1 MKRDGDA
8 SGVGAL
14 ETGTTVAGYRIEAVL
29 GHGSMGTVY
38 SAADVALERRVALKV
53 LTPEL
58 ARDVRFRDRF
68 LRESKLAASLE
79 HPHIVPIHSAGED
92 NGVLY
97 LAMRYVDGRDLG
109 ALLESLGRL
118 DAERT
123 LAILE
128 QVGDAL
134 DAAHARELVHRDVKP
149 ANILLAK
156 GDYAYLCDFGLAKH
170 ASTVS
175 SLTGSRAILGT
186 VDYLAPEQIE
196 ARPVDGRVDVYALGC
211 VLYECLTGEPPH
223 RRDNELAALLAH
235 VNDPA
240 PKPSERRSELP
251 VALDDVI
258 ATSLAKDREAR
269 FATCSELVEAARV
282 ALHGDVPELPAAP
295 QPVAPAVRTFLFA
308 DVRGYTAYTRE
319 HGDEAGAALAKQ
331 FAGIVEELAPA
342 HHGTMQE
349 LRGDEALVVFDS
361 ARAALRFGVE
371 LQAKVVEDALPRP
384 VGVGL
389 DTGEAVPVED
399 GFRGGALNRAARLCA
414 LARPAEV
421 LASDA
426 VRELAGA
433 TEGVAFGYRR
443 FERLKGFEKPVGV
456 IEIHPTERA
465 PRRQLG
471 RRTKRALLGTRPRL
485 RLAIAAVVVAAGAA
499 AGALLVTTGG
509 AGKPVAGTFKADT
522 VGLLDA
528 KTLKPAGSLD
538 QLGSPLAMWRDPA
551 GEIWALD
558 HFASSLIRIDP
569 RTRQTTANVRLGL
582 DPGGV
587 AFGTGSVWVGD
598 YDSPAV
604 DRYDSEYGTLTKRIP
619 LPSKDLPFAGLTTG
633 VAFGGGSL
641 WVGYGKY
648 PFRVARIDPRTN
660 RVIKTFDFP
669 NSDGPALLAYG
680 AGSIWIASQDKGGIW
695 RIDPRTNQVAMHTK
709 LHGGWVQDLA
719 VVDGYAWLPVQGDG
733 AVWQVDRNGNVL
745 RSFPTGNLPVA
756 LGAANGRL
764 YVANERSET
773 VSRVDPATGKV
784 TTVAVGHSPESAIV
798 AGGRVWVSLAQTVA
812 DVTKGLSAGSI
823 ARGITVDD
831 PYYTT
836 DPALYSEGNVQL
848 QQAVGARLLRY
859 PDEAQP
865 RGATLVPEI
874 ADLPTVSD
882 GGRTYTFRI
891 RPGYRFS
898 RPSNAPV
905 TADVM
910 RYSIERA
917 LSPKITEPTNFGRA
931 LVADIEGFAAYRDG
945 KAPHISGIHVDGDK
959 LSFRLVKPDPDFPAR
974 ISLTFF
980 TAVPLGTPVRAHGV
994 EQPIPSAGPY
1004 YIAEGSTLVLKRNPN
1019 YHGPRRHRLDAIVFT
1034 PFGGTSGLEQVVR
1047 DRSDYAWTS
1056 SDTPPSLV
1064 PGGPL
1069 DHRFG
1074 ARSPAAEAGTQRYFV
1089 TGISGVR
1096 MIAFN
1101 TESGIFRDR
1110 RLRRAVNYAL
1120 DRPALASATDDT
1132 PYDDLLP
1139 PGIPGSRGGQALYP
1153 LKGPD
1158 LPRARAL
1165 AGSARR
1171 RAVLLIGTPESCEEC
1186 ASLASTIRGDLARIG
1201 IDVEVKASQD
1211 PFGEVSKPGARWDL
1225 FPTNWFAD
1233 YPDPSDFVNEL
1244 LDAGQPLAGV
1254 DWGGP
1259 GTFIRYRDQQYL
1271 RRMRSAFLVQGSAR
1285 AGVYRRL
1292 EMDMFRSS
1300 PPMAVYAT
1308 VRGTPQLFSS
1318 RIGCQ
1323 VFRPQDAG
1331 LVDLAALCIRG
1342 KS

>member
-1 MKRDGDA
+1 
-8 SGVGAL
+8 
-14 ETGTTVAGYRIEAVL
+14 
-29 GHGSMGTVY
+29 MGTVY

-58 ARDVRFRDRF
+58 ARDERFRERF

-79 HPHIVPIHSAGED
+79 HPHIVPIHSAGEAD
-92 NGVLY
+92 GVLY

-123 LAILE
+123 LSILE

-134 DAAHARELVHRDVKP
+134 DAAHARGLVHRDVKP

-211 VLYECLTGEPPH
+211 VLYECLAGEPPH

-235 VNDPA
+235 VNDSP

-251 VALDDVI
+251 AALDDVI
-258 ATSLAKDREAR
+258 GTALAKDREAR

-282 ALHGDVPELPAAP
+282 AMRGDVPELPEAP
-295 QPVAPAVRTFLFA
+295 QPAAPAVRTFLFA

-319 HGDEAGAALAKQ
+319 QGDEAGAGLAKQ
-331 FAGIVEELAPA
+331 FAGIVEQVAPA
-342 HHGTMQE
+342 HGGTMQE

-361 ARAALRFGVE
+361 ARAALRFAVE

-389 DTGEAVPVED
+389 DAGEAVPVE
-399 GFRGGALNRAARLCA
+399 GGYRGGALNRAARLCA
-414 LARPAEV
+414 LARPGEV
-421 LASDA
+421 LASDS

-433 TEGVAFGYRR
+433 TEGVVYGFRR
-443 FERLKGFEKPVGV
+443 VERLKGFEKPVGV
-456 IEIHPTERA
+456 VEVHPSERV
-465 PRRQLG
+465 PRRDLK
-471 RRTKRALLGTRPRL
+471 RRVKRALLGTRPGVRL
-485 RLAIAAVVVAAGAA
+485 GIAALGIAA
-499 AGALLVTTGG
+499 ATAVGIVLGTTGG
-509 AGKPVAGTFKADT
+509 AKKGATSAFKANS
-522 VGLLDA
+522 VALLDA
-528 KTLKPAGSLD
+528 KTLKPAGTFD
-538 QLGSPLAMWRDPA
+538 QLGSPLAMWRDP
-551 GEIWALD
+551 GGHVWALD
-558 HFASSLIRIDP
+558 HFASSLVRIDP
-569 RTRQTTANVRLGL
+569 ATRAVSGNVRLGI

-587 AFGTGSVWVGD
+587 AFGAGSVWVGD

-604 DRYDSEYGTLTKRIP
+604 NRYDPTYGTLTNRIA

-633 VAFGGGSL
+633 VAFGAGSV

-648 PFRVARIDPRTN
+648 PFRVARIDARTN
-660 RVIKTFDFP
+660 RVTKTFDFQA
-669 NSDGPALLAYG
+669 SDGPALVAYD
-680 AGSIWIASQDKGGIW
+680 AGSVWIASQDKGGIW

-719 VVDGYAWLPVQGDG
+719 VVGGYAWLPVQGDG

-745 RSFPTGNLPVA
+745 KSTPTGTVPVA
-756 LGAANGRL
+756 LGAANGRV
-764 YVANERSET
+764 YVANERSDT
-773 VSRVDPATGKV
+773 VSRIDPETG
-784 TTVAVGHSPESAIV
+784 TVRTVSVGHSPESAVV
-798 AGGRVWVSLAQTVA
+798 AGGRIWVALAQTVA
-812 DVTKGLSAGSI
+812 DVTKGLNAGSI
-823 ARGITVDD
+823 ARVTTVDD

-836 DPALYSEGNVQL
+836 DPALYSQGNAQL

-859 PDEAQP
+859 PDTAQP
-865 RGATLVPEI
+865 RGATLLPEL

-882 GGRTYTFRI
+882 RGRTYTFRI

-898 RPSNAPV
+898 PPSNAPV
-905 TADVM
+905 TAEVM
-910 RYSIERA
+910 RFSIERA

-931 LVADIEGFAAYRDG
+931 LVADIVGLRAYRDG
-945 KAPHISGIHVDGDK
+945 KAPHISGIHVDGDR

-994 EQPIPSAGPY
+994 DQPIPSAGPY
-1004 YIAEGSTLVLKRNPN
+1004 YIAKPDPLVLKRNPN
-1019 YHGPRRHRLDAIVFT
+1019 YHGPRQRRLDAIVFT
-1034 PFGGTSGLEQVVR
+1034 PLAGPSAAQQVA
-1047 DRSDYAWTS
+1047 DNKSDYAWTDS
-1056 SDTPPSLV
+1056 EPPPSLV
-1064 PGGPL
+1064 PSGPL

-1074 ARSPAAEAGTQRYFV
+1074 ARSPAAKAGTQRYFV
-1089 TGISGVR
+1089 PGISGVR

-1101 TESGIFRDR
+1101 TEKGIFRDP

-1132 PYDDLLP
+1132 PSDDLLP
-1139 PGIPGSRGGQALYP
+1139 PGIPGSRGGRAIYP
-1153 LKGPD
+1153 LNGPD
-1158 LPRARAL
+1158 LRKARAL
-1165 AGSARR
+1165 AGSSRR

-1186 ASLASTIRGDLARIG
+1186 ASLASTIRGNLARIG
-1201 IDVEVKASQD
+1201 IDVEVKAVQD
-1211 PFGEVSKPGARWDL
+1211 PFGDVSKPGTRWDL
-1225 FPTNWFAD
+1225 FPNSWFAD

-1244 LDAGQPLAGV
+1244 IDAGQPLAGV

-1259 GTFIRYRDQQYL
+1259 TTFIRYHDQPYL
-1271 RRMRSAFLVQGSAR
+1271 KRMRSAFLVQGSAR
-1285 AGVYRRL
+1285 ASAYRRL
-1292 EMDMFRSS
+1292 ETDMFRNA

-1308 VRGTPQLFSS
+1308 ARGTPQLFSS

-1342 KS
+1342 QS